1 MMKNSK
7 TKYITR
13 AVSFL
18 LFAAILVSMCAC
30 SKSVSVS
37 SIKGK
42 PKQVTQQESTLLHS
56 VGEQNKFQKVG
67 ESGLIELWFDESTY
81 SVCVA
86 DRSHEDSEKFWSSLP
101 SEENSS
107 AAAATLEIVN
117 GDKLYLLNTQ
127 DNSVSYCKAQY
138 EFADNAVTVT
148 YTVLADKVTAQK
160 TEYDKDDI
168 AFKLVLTYELRDGS
182 MYVSAKYENLVEK
195 SKAKLTRLYLL
206 DSFGSY
212 TEPQQGDYIFVPD
225 GSGALIKTDTSDNSF
240 DSELQFPVYGT
251 DPTSGQTDED
261 TVAARVP
268 AYGMKQGDNAFV
280 VIIDGGDAVA
290 TVCADRVRANNDFYE
305 AGVFFDITPCAVQ
318 KNKYYLSDESY
329 DGDVSLCIRFL
340 NGSNATY
347 TGMAAAVREQLI
359 RERVL
364 STKTYKHD
372 DEYLP
377 MDLSV
382 IGVSDDVL
390 FSISKLRP
398 RTAKVF
404 TSFEQSLDMLMRMKS
419 KGINSIKLRY
429 KGAVTGGIDQSD
441 IMSASVLNRVGSSSD
456 FDELYEYV
464 KAQNMEI
471 YLDIDLF
478 SAAKSDAFSSSKT
491 AGNIFGKKAEYSRKN
506 AASDSVGKISYEKR
520 LLGIDNI
527 EKAIIEILS
536 NSRFTQFTGI
546 CLNDVGSVLY
556 SDYENGFNR
565 QESAQEISDK
575 LPSLTANM
583 KLMTDTGN
591 FCVVKSVSFVSHLPT
606 SASQESSAY
615 VSIPFVELVLHGMV
629 GYSCEPLNYS
639 DDIKTSFLRCIEYG
653 ADPSFEWTYSASYA
667 DKKSKSEDGES
678 SSGVYY
684 ENWIATAA
692 ELYERADS
700 ALRDLQS
707 ARMTSHSEVRT
718 GVFCT
723 EYDTGAK
730 IYVNYTDSDVTVSGI
745 TVPAGDFL
753 RIN

>member
-1 MMKNSK
+1 MMKNSE

-13 AVSFL
+13 AVSIL
-18 LFAAILVSMCAC
+18 LSAAMLLTLCAC
-30 SKSVSVS
+30 SNAVSVS
-37 SIKGK
+37 KIKGK
-42 PKQVTQQESTLLHS
+42 PKQVAQTESTLLHS
-56 VGEQNKFQKVG
+56 VGEQGEFQKVG

-86 DRSHEDSEKFWSSLP
+86 DRSHEDSEKIWTTLP
-101 SEENSS
+101 SDENSS

-117 GDKLYLLNTQ
+117 GDTLYLLNTQ
-127 DNSVSYCKAQY
+127 DNSVSYQKAKY
-138 EFADNAVTVT
+138 EFNDNSVVVT
-148 YTVLADKVTAQK
+148 YSVFADKATAQK
-160 TEYDKDDI
+160 SEYDKNDI
-168 AFKLVLTYELRDGS
+168 AFKLVLSYELQDGN
-182 MYVSAKYENLVEK
+182 MYVSAKYENLVEN

-212 TEPQQGDYIFVPD
+212 TQPGQGDYMFVPD
-225 GSGALIKTDTSDNSF
+225 GSGALIKTDTADGSF
-240 DSELQFPVYGT
+240 VSQLELPVYGA
-251 DPTSGQTDED
+251 DPASGQTDED
-261 TVAARVP
+261 VTAARVP

-280 VIIDGGDAVA
+280 VIIDGGDAIA
-290 TVCADRVRANNDFYE
+290 TVCADRVREGNAFYE
-305 AGVFFDITPCAVQ
+305 VGVFFDITPCAVK
-318 KNKYYLSDESY
+318 KNRYYLSDESY
-329 DGDVSLCIRFL
+329 DGDISLCIRFL
-340 NGSNATY
+340 NGSNASY
-347 TGMAAAVREQLI
+347 TGMAVAVREQLI

-364 STKTYKHD
+364 STKTYTHD

-377 MDLSV
+377 LDLSV
-382 IGVSDDVL
+382 IGVSDDIL
-390 FSISKLRP
+390 FSISKFSP
-398 RTAKVF
+398 RTARVF

-429 KGAVTGGIDQSD
+429 KGAITGGIDQSD
-441 IMSASVLNRVGSSSD
+441 IMSASVLNRVGSKND
-456 FDELYEYV
+456 FDELYEYID
-464 KAQNMEI
+464 AQNMEI

-478 SAAKSDAFSSSKT
+478 SAAKDDAFSSSKT
-491 AGNIFGKKAEYSRKN
+491 AGNIFGKKAEYTKN
-506 AASDSVGKISYEKR
+506 NSASASVGKAGYEKR
-520 LLGIDNI
+520 LLGVDNI

-575 LPSLTANM
+575 LPALTANM

-591 FCVVKSVSFVSHLPT
+591 FSMVKSVSFVSHLPT
-606 SASQESSAY
+606 SASHENSAY

-629 GYSCEPLNYS
+629 GYSCEPLNYG
-639 DDIKTSFLRCIEYG
+639 DDIETAFLRCVEYG
-653 ADPSFEWTYSASYA
+653 ADPSFEWTYSASYT
-667 DKKSKSEDGES
+667 DKKNKGDDSTG
-678 SSGVYY
+678 GVYY
-684 ENWIATAA
+684 ENWITTAA

-707 ARMTSHSEVRT
+707 ARMTSHSEVRS

-730 IYVNYTDSDVTVSGI
+730 IYVNYTESDVTISGI

>member
-7 TKYITR
+7 TEYITR
-13 AVSFL
+13 VMSFL
-18 LFAAILVSMCAC
+18 LSAAMLLSLCAC
-30 SKSVSVS
+30 SSSVSVS
-37 SIKGK
+37 KIKGK
-42 PKQVTQQESTLLHS
+42 PKQVTQPESTLLHS
-56 VGEQNKFQKVG
+56 VGAQDNFQKVG

-86 DRSHEDSEKFWSSLP
+86 DRSHEESEKFWSSLP
-101 SEENSS
+101 SEENPS

-117 GDKLYLLNTQ
+117 GDMLYLLNTQ
-127 DNSVSYCKAQY
+127 DNSVSYRKAEY
-138 EFADNAVTVT
+138 EIADNAITVT
-148 YTVLADKVTAQK
+148 YTVVADKVTAQK
-160 TEYDKDDI
+160 NEFGKDDI
-168 AFKLVLTYELRDGS
+168 AFKLVINYELRDGS
-182 MYVSAKYENLVEK
+182 MYVSANYENLVK
-195 SKAKLTRLYLL
+195 NSKAKLTRLYLL

-212 TEPQQGDYIFVPD
+212 TGPQNGDYIFVPD

-240 DSELQFPVYGT
+240 DSELQFPVYGV
-251 DPTSGQTDED
+251 DPASGQTEED
-261 TVAARVP
+261 TIAARVP
-268 AYGMKQGDNAFV
+268 AYGMKQGENAFV
-280 VIIDGGDAVA
+280 VIIDGGDAIA

-305 AGVFFDITPCAVQ
+305 VGVFFDTTPCAVK

-329 DGDVSLCIRFL
+329 DGEISLCVRFL
-340 NGSNATY
+340 NGTNATY

-359 RERVL
+359 RGRVL
-364 STKTYKHD
+364 STKTYKQ

-377 MDLSV
+377 LDLSV
-382 IGVSDDVL
+382 IVVSDDIL
-390 FSISKLRP
+390 FSISKLKP
-398 RTAKVF
+398 RTARAF

-429 KGAVTGGIDQSD
+429 KGAITGGIDQSD
-441 IMSASVLNRVGSSSD
+441 IMSASVLSRVGSSSD
-456 FDELYEYV
+456 FKELYEYI

-491 AGNIFGKKAEYSRKN
+491 AGSIFGDKAEYNKKN
-506 AASDSVGKISYEKR
+506 TASASVGEKSYEKR
-520 LLGIDNI
+520 LLGLNNI

-536 NSRFTQFTGI
+536 NSRFTQFSGL

-556 SDYENGFNR
+556 SDYKNGFNR
-565 QESAQEISDK
+565 QEGAREISDQ
-575 LPSLTANM
+575 LPSLTSNM

-591 FCVVKSVSFVSHLPT
+591 FCIVKSVNFISHLPT
-606 SASQESSAY
+606 SVSEERSAY
-615 VSIPFVELVLHGMV
+615 VSIPFVQLVLHGMV

-639 DDIKTSFLRCIEYG
+639 DDIKTAFLRSIEYG
-653 ADPSFEWTYSASYA
+653 ADPSFEWTYSASYT
-667 DKKSKSEDGES
+667 DKKNKGEDGEKS
-678 SSGVYY
+678 GGVYY
-684 ENWIATAA
+684 ENWIASAA
-692 ELYERADS
+692 DFYERADS
-700 ALRDLQS
+700 ALRDVQS

>member
-7 TKYITR
+7 AKYIMRT
-13 AVSFL
+13 VSIL
-18 LFAAILVSMCAC
+18 LVTAMLVCSCAC

-37 SIKGK
+37 TIKGK
-42 PKQVTQQESTLLHS
+42 PKQVTQPQSTLLHS
-56 VGEQNKFQKVG
+56 VGEQDKFEKIG

-81 SVCVA
+81 TVCVA
-86 DRSHEDSEKFWSSLP
+86 DRSHEESEKFWLSLP
-101 SEENSS
+101 SQENSS

-117 GDKLYLLNTQ
+117 GDMLYLLNTQ
-127 DNSVSYCKAQY
+127 DNSVSYRKAEY
-138 EFADNAVTVT
+138 ELADNAVTVT
-148 YTVLADKVTAQK
+148 YTLLADKATAQK

-168 AFKLVLTYELRDGS
+168 AFKLVLSYELRDGS
-182 MYVSAKYENLVEK
+182 MYVSAKYENLVK
-195 SKAKLTRLYLL
+195 NSKAKLTRLYLL

-212 TEPQQGDYIFVPD
+212 TNAQKGDYIFVPD
-225 GSGALIKTDTSDNSF
+225 GSGALIKTDTSDSSF
-240 DSELQFPVYGT
+240 DSELQLPIYGS
-251 DPTSGQTDED
+251 DPSLGQTDEGEA
-261 TVAARVP
+261 VARVP
-268 AYGMKQGDNAFV
+268 AYGMKQGNNAFV
-280 VIIDGGDAVA
+280 VIIDGGDSIA
-290 TVCADRVRANNDFYE
+290 TICADRLRVNNSFYE

-329 DGDVSLCIRFL
+329 DGDLSLCIRFL

-364 STKTYKHD
+364 STKTYKQ
-372 DEYLP
+372 EEFLP

-382 IGVSDDVL
+382 VGVSDDVL
-390 FSISKLRP
+390 FSLGKLRP
-398 RTAKVF
+398 RTARVF

-441 IMSASVLNRVGSSSD
+441 IMSASVLNRVGSDDD
-456 FDELYEYV
+456 FNELYEYM

-491 AGNIFGKKAEYSRKN
+491 AGNIFGDKSEYNKKNSACV
-506 AASDSVGKISYEKR
+506 SVGKSSYEKR
-520 LLGIDNI
+520 LLGVNNI

-536 NSRFTQFTGI
+536 NSRFTQFTGL
-546 CLNDVGSVLY
+546 CLNDVGNVLY
-556 SDYENGFNR
+556 SDYKNGFNR

-591 FCVVKSVSFVSHLPT
+591 FCVIKSVSFVSHLPT
-606 SASQESSAY
+606 SASQENNAY
-615 VSIPFVELVLHGMV
+615 VSIPFVELILHGMV
-629 GYSCEPLNYS
+629 GYSCEPINYS
-639 DDIKTSFLRCIEYG
+639 DDAKDALLRCVEYG
-653 ADPSFEWTYSASYA
+653 AAPSFEWTYSASYA
-667 DKKSKSEDGES
+667 DKKSKGEDGENTG
-678 SSGVYY
+678 SGIYY
-684 ENWIATAA
+684 ENWIALAA

-707 ARMTSHSEVRT
+707 ARMTSHSEVRA
-718 GVFCT
+718 GVYCT

-730 IYVNYTDSDVTVSGI
+730 IYVNYTTTDVTVSGI

>member
-7 TKYITR
+7 TEYITR
-13 AVSFL
+13 VMSFL
-18 LFAAILVSMCAC
+18 LSAAMLLSLCAC
-30 SKSVSVS
+30 SSSVSVS
-37 SIKGK
+37 KIKGK
-42 PKQVTQQESTLLHS
+42 PKQVTQPESTLLHS
-56 VGEQNKFQKVG
+56 VGVQDNFQKVG

-86 DRSHEDSEKFWSSLP
+86 DRSHEESEKFWSSLP
-101 SEENSS
+101 SEENPS

-117 GDKLYLLNTQ
+117 GDMLYLLNTQ
-127 DNSVSYCKAQY
+127 DNSVSYRMAEY
-138 EFADNAVTVT
+138 EFADNAITVT
-148 YTVLADKVTAQK
+148 YTVVADKVTAQK
-160 TEYDKDDI
+160 TEFGKDDI
-168 AFKLVLTYELRDGS
+168 AFKLVINYELKDGS
-182 MYVSAKYENLVEK
+182 MYVSAKYENLVK
-195 SKAKLTRLYLL
+195 NSKAKLTRLYLL

-212 TEPQQGDYIFVPD
+212 TEPQNGDYIFVPD

-240 DSELQFPVYGT
+240 DSELQFPVYGV
-251 DPTSGQTDED
+251 DPASGQTEED
-261 TVAARVP
+261 TIAARVP
-268 AYGMKQGDNAFV
+268 AYGMKQGENAFV
-280 VIIDGGDAVA
+280 VIIDGGDAIA

-305 AGVFFDITPCAVQ
+305 VGVFFDTTPCAVK

-329 DGDVSLCIRFL
+329 DGEISLCVRFL
-340 NGSNATY
+340 NGTNATY

-364 STKTYKHD
+364 STKTYKQ

-382 IGVSDDVL
+382 IGVSDDIL
-390 FSISKLRP
+390 FSISKLKP
-398 RTAKVF
+398 RTARSF

-429 KGAVTGGIDQSD
+429 KGAITGGIDQSD
-441 IMSASVLNRVGSSSD
+441 IMSASVLSRVGSSSD
-456 FDELYEYV
+456 FKELYEYI

-491 AGNIFGKKAEYSRKN
+491 AGSIFGDKAEYNKKN
-506 AASDSVGKISYEKR
+506 AASASVGEKSYEKR
-520 LLGIDNI
+520 LLGLNNI

-536 NSRFTQFTGI
+536 NSRFTQFSGL

-556 SDYENGFNR
+556 SDYKNGFNR
-565 QESAQEISDK
+565 QEGAQEISAQ
-575 LPSLTANM
+575 LPSLTSNM

-591 FCVVKSVSFVSHLPT
+591 FCIVKSVSFISHLPT
-606 SASQESSAY
+606 SASEERSAY
-615 VSIPFVELVLHGMV
+615 VSIPFVQLVLHGMV

-639 DDIKTSFLRCIEYG
+639 DDIKTAFLRSIEYG
-653 ADPSFEWTYSASYA
+653 ADPSFEWTYSASYT
-667 DKKSKSEDGES
+667 DKKNKGEDGENS
-678 SSGVYY
+678 GGVYY
-684 ENWIATAA
+684 ENWIASAA
-692 ELYERADS
+692 DFYERADS
-700 ALRDLQS
+700 ALRDVQS

>member
-7 TKYITR
+7 TEYITR
-13 AVSFL
+13 VMSL
-18 LFAAILVSMCAC
+18 LLSAAMLLSLCAC
-30 SKSVSVS
+30 SSSVSVS
-37 SIKGK
+37 KIKGK
-42 PKQVTQQESTLLHS
+42 PKQVTQPESTLLHS
-56 VGEQNKFQKVG
+56 VGAQDNFQKVG

-86 DRSHEDSEKFWSSLP
+86 DRSHEESEKFWSSLP
-101 SEENSS
+101 SEENPS

-117 GDKLYLLNTQ
+117 GDMLYLLNTQ
-127 DNSVSYCKAQY
+127 DNSVSYRMAEY
-138 EFADNAVTVT
+138 EFADNAITVT
-148 YTVLADKVTAQK
+148 YTVVADKVTAQK
-160 TEYDKDDI
+160 TEFGKDDI
-168 AFKLVLTYELRDGS
+168 AFKLVINYELKDGS
-182 MYVSAKYENLVEK
+182 MYVSASYENLAK
-195 SKAKLTRLYLL
+195 DSKAKLTRLYLL

-212 TEPQQGDYIFVPD
+212 TEPQNGDYIFVPD

-240 DSELQFPVYGT
+240 DSELQFPVYGV
-251 DPTSGQTDED
+251 DPASGQTEED
-261 TVAARVP
+261 TIAARVP
-268 AYGMKQGDNAFV
+268 AYGMKQGENAFV
-280 VIIDGGDAVA
+280 VIIDGGDAIA
-290 TVCADRVRANNDFYE
+290 TVCADRARANNDFYE
-305 AGVFFDITPCAVQ
+305 VGVFFDTTPCAVK

-329 DGDVSLCIRFL
+329 DGEISLCVRFL
-340 NGSNATY
+340 NGTNATY

-364 STKTYKHD
+364 STKTYKQ

-382 IGVSDDVL
+382 IGVSDDIL
-390 FSISKLRP
+390 FSISKLKP
-398 RTAKVF
+398 RTARSF

-429 KGAVTGGIDQSD
+429 KGAITGGIDQSD
-441 IMSASVLNRVGSSSD
+441 IMSASVLSRVGSSSD
-456 FDELYEYV
+456 FKELYEYI

-491 AGNIFGKKAEYSRKN
+491 AGSIFGDKAEYNKKN
-506 AASDSVGKISYEKR
+506 AASDSVGEKSYEKR
-520 LLGIDNI
+520 LLGLNNI

-536 NSRFTQFTGI
+536 NSRFTQFSGL

-556 SDYENGFNR
+556 SDYKNGFNR
-565 QESAQEISDK
+565 QEGAREISDQ
-575 LPSLTANM
+575 LPSLTSNM

-591 FCVVKSVSFVSHLPT
+591 FCIVKSVSFISHLPT
-606 SASQESSAY
+606 SASEERSAY
-615 VSIPFVELVLHGMV
+615 VSIPFVQLVLHGMV

-639 DDIKTSFLRCIEYG
+639 DDIKTAFLRSIEYG
-653 ADPSFEWTYSASYA
+653 ADPSFEWTYSASYT
-667 DKKSKSEDGES
+667 DKKNKGEDGENS
-678 SSGVYY
+678 GGVYY
-684 ENWIATAA
+684 ENWIASAA
-692 ELYERADS
+692 DFYERADS
-700 ALRDLQS
+700 ALRDVQS

>member
-7 TKYITR
+7 TEYITR
-13 AVSFL
+13 VMSFL
-18 LFAAILVSMCAC
+18 LSAAMLLSLCAC
-30 SKSVSVS
+30 SSSVSVS
-37 SIKGK
+37 KIKGK
-42 PKQVTQQESTLLHS
+42 PKQVTQPESTLLHS
-56 VGEQNKFQKVG
+56 VGAQDNFQKVG

-86 DRSHEDSEKFWSSLP
+86 DRSHEESEKFWSSLP
-101 SEENSS
+101 SEENPS

-117 GDKLYLLNTQ
+117 GDMLYLLNTQ
-127 DNSVSYCKAQY
+127 DNSVSYRKAEY
-138 EFADNAVTVT
+138 EIADNAITVT
-148 YTVLADKVTAQK
+148 YTVVADKVTAQK
-160 TEYDKDDI
+160 NEFGKDDI
-168 AFKLVLTYELRDGS
+168 AFKLVINYELRDGS
-182 MYVSAKYENLVEK
+182 MYVSANYENLVK
-195 SKAKLTRLYLL
+195 NSKAKLTRLYLL

-212 TEPQQGDYIFVPD
+212 TGPQNGDYIFVPD

-240 DSELQFPVYGT
+240 DSELQFPVYGV
-251 DPTSGQTDED
+251 DPASGQTEED
-261 TVAARVP
+261 TIAARVP
-268 AYGMKQGDNAFV
+268 AYGMKQGENAFV
-280 VIIDGGDAVA
+280 VIIDGGDAIA

-305 AGVFFDITPCAVQ
+305 VGVFFDTTPCAVK

-329 DGDVSLCIRFL
+329 DGEISLCVRFL
-340 NGSNATY
+340 NGTNATY

-359 RERVL
+359 RGRVL
-364 STKTYKHD
+364 STKTYKQ

-377 MDLSV
+377 LDLSV
-382 IGVSDDVL
+382 IGVSDDIL
-390 FSISKLRP
+390 FSISKLKP
-398 RTAKVF
+398 RTARAF

-429 KGAVTGGIDQSD
+429 KGAITGGIDQSD
-441 IMSASVLNRVGSSSD
+441 IMSASVLSRVGSSSD
-456 FDELYEYV
+456 FKELYEYI

-491 AGNIFGKKAEYSRKN
+491 AGSIFGDKAEYNKKN
-506 AASDSVGKISYEKR
+506 TASASVGEKSYEKR
-520 LLGIDNI
+520 LLGLNNI

-536 NSRFTQFTGI
+536 NSRFTQFSGL

-556 SDYENGFNR
+556 SDYKNGFNR
-565 QESAQEISDK
+565 QEGAREISDQ
-575 LPSLTANM
+575 LPSLTSNM

-591 FCVVKSVSFVSHLPT
+591 FCIVKSVNFISHLPT
-606 SASQESSAY
+606 SVSEERSAY
-615 VSIPFVELVLHGMV
+615 VSIPFVQLVLHGMV

-639 DDIKTSFLRCIEYG
+639 DDIKTAFLRSIEYG
-653 ADPSFEWTYSASYA
+653 ADPSFEWTYSASYT
-667 DKKSKSEDGES
+667 DKKNKGEDGEKS
-678 SSGVYY
+678 GGVYY
-684 ENWIATAA
+684 ENWIASAA
-692 ELYERADS
+692 DFYERADS
-700 ALRDLQS
+700 ALRDVQS

>member
-7 TKYITR
+7 TEYITR
-13 AVSFL
+13 VMSFL
-18 LFAAILVSMCAC
+18 LSAAMLLSLCAC
-30 SKSVSVS
+30 SSSVSVS
-37 SIKGK
+37 KIKGK
-42 PKQVTQQESTLLHS
+42 PKQVTQPESTLLHS
-56 VGEQNKFQKVG
+56 VGAQDNFQKVG

-86 DRSHEDSEKFWSSLP
+86 DRSHEESEKFWSSLP
-101 SEENSS
+101 SEENPS

-117 GDKLYLLNTQ
+117 GDMLYLLNTQ
-127 DNSVSYCKAQY
+127 DNSVSYRMAEY
-138 EFADNAVTVT
+138 EFADNAITVT
-148 YTVLADKVTAQK
+148 YTVVADKVTAQK
-160 TEYDKDDI
+160 TEFGKDDI
-168 AFKLVLTYELRDGS
+168 AFKLVINYELKDGS
-182 MYVSAKYENLVEK
+182 MYVSAKYENLVK
-195 SKAKLTRLYLL
+195 NSKAKLTRLYLL

-212 TEPQQGDYIFVPD
+212 TEPQNGDYIFVPD

-240 DSELQFPVYGT
+240 DSELQFPVYGV
-251 DPTSGQTDED
+251 DPASGQTEED
-261 TVAARVP
+261 TIAARVP
-268 AYGMKQGDNAFV
+268 AYGMKQGENAFV
-280 VIIDGGDAVA
+280 VIIDGGDAIA

-305 AGVFFDITPCAVQ
+305 VGVFFDTTPCAVK

-329 DGDVSLCIRFL
+329 DGEISLCVRFL
-340 NGSNATY
+340 NGTNATY

-364 STKTYKHD
+364 STKTYKQ

-382 IGVSDDVL
+382 IGVSDDIL
-390 FSISKLRP
+390 FSISKLKP
-398 RTAKVF
+398 RTARSF

-429 KGAVTGGIDQSD
+429 KGAITGGIDQSD
-441 IMSASVLNRVGSSSD
+441 IMSASVLSRVGSSSD
-456 FDELYEYV
+456 FKELYEYI

-491 AGNIFGKKAEYSRKN
+491 AGSIFGDKAEYNKKN
-506 AASDSVGKISYEKR
+506 AAFDSVGEKSYEKR
-520 LLGIDNI
+520 LLGLNNI

-536 NSRFTQFTGI
+536 NSRFTQFSGL

-556 SDYENGFNR
+556 SDYKNGFNR
-565 QESAQEISDK
+565 QEGAQEISDQ
-575 LPSLTANM
+575 LPSLTSNM

-591 FCVVKSVSFVSHLPT
+591 FCIVKSVSFISHLPT
-606 SASQESSAY
+606 SASEERSAY
-615 VSIPFVELVLHGMV
+615 VSIPFVQLVLHGMV

-639 DDIKTSFLRCIEYG
+639 DDIKTAFLRSIEYG
-653 ADPSFEWTYSASYA
+653 ADPSFEWTYSASYT
-667 DKKSKSEDGES
+667 DKKNKGEDGENS
-678 SSGVYY
+678 GGVYY
-684 ENWIATAA
+684 ENWIASAA
-692 ELYERADS
+692 DFYERADS
-700 ALRDLQS
+700 ALRDVQS

>member
-7 TKYITR
+7 TEYITR
-13 AVSFL
+13 VMSFL
-18 LFAAILVSMCAC
+18 LSAAMLLSLCAC
-30 SKSVSVS
+30 SSSVSVS
-37 SIKGK
+37 KIKGK
-42 PKQVTQQESTLLHS
+42 PKQVTQPESTLLHS
-56 VGEQNKFQKVG
+56 VGAQDNFQKVG

-86 DRSHEDSEKFWSSLP
+86 DRSHEESEKFWSSLP
-101 SEENSS
+101 SEENPS

-117 GDKLYLLNTQ
+117 GDMLYLLNTQ
-127 DNSVSYCKAQY
+127 DNSVSYRMAEY
-138 EFADNAVTVT
+138 EFADNAITVT
-148 YTVLADKVTAQK
+148 YTVVADKVTAQK
-160 TEYDKDDI
+160 TEFGKDDI
-168 AFKLVLTYELRDGS
+168 AFKLVINYELKDGS
-182 MYVSAKYENLVEK
+182 MYVSAKYENLVK
-195 SKAKLTRLYLL
+195 NSKAKLTRLYLL

-212 TEPQQGDYIFVPD
+212 TEPQNGDYIFVPD

-240 DSELQFPVYGT
+240 DSELQFPVYGV
-251 DPTSGQTDED
+251 DPASGQTEED
-261 TVAARVP
+261 TIAARVP
-268 AYGMKQGDNAFV
+268 AYGMKQGENAFV
-280 VIIDGGDAVA
+280 VIIDGGDAIA

-305 AGVFFDITPCAVQ
+305 VGVFFDTTPCAVK

-329 DGDVSLCIRFL
+329 DGEISLCVRFL
-340 NGSNATY
+340 NGTNATY

-364 STKTYKHD
+364 STKTYKQ

-382 IGVSDDVL
+382 IGVSDDIL
-390 FSISKLRP
+390 FSISKLKP
-398 RTAKVF
+398 RTARSF

-429 KGAVTGGIDQSD
+429 KGAITGGIDQSD
-441 IMSASVLNRVGSSSD
+441 IMSASVLSRVGSSSD
-456 FDELYEYV
+456 FKELYEYI

-491 AGNIFGKKAEYSRKN
+491 AGSIFGDKAEYNKKN
-506 AASDSVGKISYEKR
+506 AASDSVGEKSYEKR
-520 LLGIDNI
+520 LLGLNNI

-536 NSRFTQFTGI
+536 NSRFTQFSGL

-556 SDYENGFNR
+556 SDYKNGFNR
-565 QESAQEISDK
+565 QEGAQEISDQ
-575 LPSLTANM
+575 LPSLTSNM

-591 FCVVKSVSFVSHLPT
+591 FCIVKSVSFISHLPT
-606 SASQESSAY
+606 SASEERSAY
-615 VSIPFVELVLHGMV
+615 VSIPFVQLVLHGMV

-639 DDIKTSFLRCIEYG
+639 DDIKTAFLRSIEYG
-653 ADPSFEWTYSASYA
+653 ADPSFEWTYSASYT
-667 DKKSKSEDGES
+667 DKKNKGEDGENS
-678 SSGVYY
+678 GGVYY
-684 ENWIATAA
+684 ENWIASAA
-692 ELYERADS
+692 DFYERADS
-700 ALRDLQS
+700 ALRDVQS

>member
-7 TKYITR
+7 TEYITR
-13 AVSFL
+13 MMSL
-18 LFAAILVSMCAC
+18 LLSAAMLLSLCAC
-30 SKSVSVS
+30 SSSVSVS
-37 SIKGK
+37 KIKGK
-42 PKQVTQQESTLLHS
+42 PKQVTQPESTLLHS
-56 VGEQNKFQKVG
+56 VGAQDNFQKVG

-86 DRSHEDSEKFWSSLP
+86 DRSHEESEKFWSSLP
-101 SEENSS
+101 SEENPS

-117 GDKLYLLNTQ
+117 GDMLYLLNTQ
-127 DNSVSYCKAQY
+127 DNSVSYRMAEY
-138 EFADNAVTVT
+138 EFADNAITVT
-148 YTVLADKVTAQK
+148 YTVVADKVTAQK
-160 TEYDKDDI
+160 TEFGKDDI
-168 AFKLVLTYELRDGS
+168 AFKLVINYELKDGS
-182 MYVSAKYENLVEK
+182 MYVSASYENLAK
-195 SKAKLTRLYLL
+195 DSKAKLTRLYLL

-212 TEPQQGDYIFVPD
+212 TEPQNGDYIFVPD

-240 DSELQFPVYGT
+240 DSELQFPVYGV
-251 DPTSGQTDED
+251 DPASGQTEED
-261 TVAARVP
+261 TIAARVP
-268 AYGMKQGDNAFV
+268 AYGMKQGENAFV
-280 VIIDGGDAVA
+280 VIIDGGDAIA
-290 TVCADRVRANNDFYE
+290 TVCADRARANNDFYE
-305 AGVFFDITPCAVQ
+305 VGVFFDTTPCAVK

-329 DGDVSLCIRFL
+329 DGEISLCVRFL
-340 NGSNATY
+340 NGTNATY

-364 STKTYKHD
+364 STKTYKQ

-382 IGVSDDVL
+382 IGVSDDIL
-390 FSISKLRP
+390 FSISKLKP
-398 RTAKVF
+398 RTARSF

-429 KGAVTGGIDQSD
+429 KGAITGGIDQSD
-441 IMSASVLNRVGSSSD
+441 IMSASVLSRVGSSSD
-456 FDELYEYV
+456 FKELYEYI

-491 AGNIFGKKAEYSRKN
+491 AGSIFGDKAEYNKKN
-506 AASDSVGKISYEKR
+506 AASDSVGEKSYEKR
-520 LLGIDNI
+520 LLGLNNI

-536 NSRFTQFTGI
+536 NSRFTQFSGL

-556 SDYENGFNR
+556 SDYKNGFNR
-565 QESAQEISDK
+565 QEGAREISDQ
-575 LPSLTANM
+575 LPSLTSNM

-591 FCVVKSVSFVSHLPT
+591 FCIVKSVSFISHLPT
-606 SASQESSAY
+606 SASEERSAY
-615 VSIPFVELVLHGMV
+615 VSIPFVQLVLHGMV

-639 DDIKTSFLRCIEYG
+639 DDIKTAFLRSIEYG
-653 ADPSFEWTYSASYA
+653 ADPSFEWTYSASYT
-667 DKKSKSEDGES
+667 DKKNKGEDGENS
-678 SSGVYY
+678 GGVYY
-684 ENWIATAA
+684 ENWIASAA
-692 ELYERADS
+692 DFYERADS
-700 ALRDLQS
+700 ALRDVQS
-707 ARMTSHSEVRT
+707 ARMTSHSEVRS